1 MQISNIMMETE
12 TLRTPHWKIKA
23 GSHYSDSPQLG
34 FELAKKKNLTQQ
46 CPIRMRSY
54 DATTGNIAGTAAQ
67 LVTEDGF
74 VPGAYVVRK
83 KDKVTA
89 VIQHFD
95 KEMVILRVIG
105 EGHCSSGRVK
115 VHYNSFLKK
124 DGQNTPQKQMIR
136 LLMVS
141 TFLGTMMTTRP

>member
-1 MQISNIMMETE
+1 MIYANIKYHDGNRDTY
-12 TLRTPHWKIKA
+12 RTPHWKIKA

-34 FELAKKKNLTQQ
+34 FELAKKFLTQQ

-54 DATTGNIAGTAAQ
+54 DATTGNIVGTAAQ

-105 EGHCSSGRVK
+105 EGPLFFRQGEGALQ
-115 VHYNSFLKK
+115 FLLEKRMDK
-124 DGQNTPQKQMIR
+124 IHPK
-136 LLMVS
+136 S
-141 TFLGTMMTTRP
+141 K

>member
-1 MQISNIMMETE
+1 
-12 TLRTPHWKIKA
+12 
-23 GSHYSDSPQLG
+23 
-34 FELAKKKNLTQQ
+34 
-46 CPIRMRSY
+46 MRSY
-54 DATTGNIAGTAAQ
+54 DATTGNIVGTAAQ

-105 EGHCSSGRVK
+105 EGPLFFRQGEGALQ
-115 VHYNSFLKK
+115 FLLEKRMDK
-124 DGQNTPQKQMIR
+124 IHPK
-136 LLMVS
+136 S
-141 TFLGTMMTTRP
+141 K